1 MIANEQNV
9 VSGAPANM
17 PVSPTRFVEPRAA
30 RVQMGEMPPLGTL
43 KGCARWAATRDQGA
57 RKPLRWPL
65 VQASRPRERCDDKS
79 AVARLFASPSG
90 GRPLQA
96 LPPPHAFSPNGDDS
110 STCSPTANAT
120 RDAGPSERKVTGGSQ
135 V

>member
-1 MIANEQNV
+1 MIDNEPGV
-9 VSGAPANM
+9 VSNATARV

-30 RVQMGEMPPLGTL
+30 RVQTGEMPPLGTL

-57 RKPLRWPL
+57 RKALRGPL
-65 VQASRPRERCDDKS
+65 VQATRPRERCDDKS
-79 AVARLFASPSG
+79 AVARLFASSSS

-96 LPPPHAFSPNGDDS
+96 LPPPHAFLPNGDDS
-110 STCSPTANAT
+110 GTCSPTANAT
-120 RDAGPSERKVTGGSQ
+120 RNAGPSERKVTGGSQ